1 MGLLSGKHALDLPVA
16 YFAHWSCVRAL
27 AWHSKGYE
35 PTSTKI
41 GDLEAGTRC
50 TTYDTVSENGIE
62 RARVVVESG
71 PLKGKEGWVMF
82 VTKSGE
88 RRLIDERGIAAF
100 ARLLPKSAI
109 EAARAAFS
117 SIDVDSSGSLSKQE
131 LKEVLT
137 REGGMSEAEL
147 EDIIATF
154 DVNGNGELSFAEVCA
169 AVGAALWVVDTLAD
183 RLAFESRCAISRI
196 YSLR

>member
-1 MGLLSGKHALDLPVA
+1 MVVSREGGAIKLTARFETNSTKVGDLP
-16 YFAHWSCVRAL
+16 
-27 AWHSKGYE
+27 
-35 PTSTKI
+35 
-41 GDLEAGTRC
+41 DGTRVMLV
-50 TTYDTVSENGIE
+50 DTLEEGGAHRGHVIVSEGT
-62 RARVVVESG
+62 
-71 PLKGKEGWVMF
+71 LKGKEGWVMF